1 MDEKILVVEG
11 ERKFRELYQTGLKD
25 AGYKVEIAAD
35 AQHALKK
42 LEREP
47 VDLIVTDLV
56 LPDGAGFALL
66 QSFLKVTNKT
76 KVVINTSYVEY
87 KSDFQSWVADAYLT
101 KSSDISELKNTID
114 GGGRV
119 DPDGRSCSRAKS
131 MGLTPPTRLKKT
143 MTFQSSILPPTLI
156 KTHSSVQKSLNLS
169 VTY

>member
-42 LEREP
+42 LRREP

-114 GGGRV
+114 G
-119 DPDGRSCSRAKS
+119 
-131 MGLTPPTRLKKT
+131 
-143 MTFQSSILPPTLI
+143 IL
-156 KTHSSVQKSLNLS
+156 HRN
-169 VTY
+169 

>member
-1 MDEKILVVEG
+1 MVEG

-42 LEREP
+42 LKREP

-76 KVVINTSYVEY
+76 KVVINTPMLSTN
-87 KSDFQSWVADAYLT
+87 LT
-101 KSSDISELKNTID
+101 SN
-114 GGGRV
+114 
-119 DPDGRSCSRAKS
+119 P
-131 MGLTPPTRLKKT
+131 GLR
-143 MTFQSSILPPTLI
+143 MRI
-156 KTHSSVQKSLNLS
+156 
-169 VTY
+169 